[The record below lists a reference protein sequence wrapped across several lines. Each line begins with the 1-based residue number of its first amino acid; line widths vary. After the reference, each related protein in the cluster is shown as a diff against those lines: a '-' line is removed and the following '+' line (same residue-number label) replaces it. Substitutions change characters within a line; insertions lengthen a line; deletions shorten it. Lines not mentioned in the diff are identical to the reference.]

1 MIVVR
6 RQVERYWN
14 GAWGRLARRDVW
26 LWEQDGRWTVEICA
40 GGLDEGRRHEWVYE
54 SEATARAQL
63 IRCLTAGEDS
73 WVELR
78 SGRS

>member
-1 MIVVR
+1 M
-6 RQVERYWN
+6 ERYWN

-26 LWEQDGRWTVEICA
+26 LWENDGRWIVEICA
-40 GGLDEGRRHEWVYE
+40 GGLAEGRCHEWEYD

-63 IRCLTAGEDS
+63 IRCLATSDDR